1 MGQKMDLKMG
11 DISKDYRLDI
21 AKLNQCLVRGYISER
36 ICYNQL
42 NRLDIQRIIEEAEIR
57 EKGTQ
62 DI

>member
-1 MGQKMDLKMG
+1 MDLKMG

-21 AKLNQCLVRGYISER
+21 ARLNQCLVRGYISER

-57 EKGTQ
+57 GKGTQ